1 MKKLI
6 FIAGLLASTSCFAW
20 GPYGPYGP
28 GFGYGGYGYPYGM
41 MGAMGYGWG
50 IQAPSF
56 NYNTVIQQSPPIIV
70 NNNDVAPQPQQPQ
83 VIYKYKPCDDE
94 CVHRYYSK

>member
-1 MKKLI
+1 MKKII
-6 FIAGLLASTSCFAW
+6 FILGLLASTSSFAW

-28 GFGYGGYGYPYGM
+28 GYGGYGYGYPYGM
-41 MGAMGYGWG
+41 MGYAPFIPG
-50 IQAPSF
+50 PSF